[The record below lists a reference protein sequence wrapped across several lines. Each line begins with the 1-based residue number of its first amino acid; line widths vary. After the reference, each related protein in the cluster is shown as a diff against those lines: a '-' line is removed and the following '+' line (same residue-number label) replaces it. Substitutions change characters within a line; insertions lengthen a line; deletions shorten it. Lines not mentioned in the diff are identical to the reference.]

1 MEFPHTVEVIITYK
15 VSTPDGKYSVT
26 MATEEEAVESLKKLI
41 KEIDG
46 NNPSKEGI

>member
-1 MEFPHTVEVIITYK
+1 MEFPHTTDIITTYK

-41 KEIDG
+41 EL
-46 NNPSKEGI
+46 NEERE